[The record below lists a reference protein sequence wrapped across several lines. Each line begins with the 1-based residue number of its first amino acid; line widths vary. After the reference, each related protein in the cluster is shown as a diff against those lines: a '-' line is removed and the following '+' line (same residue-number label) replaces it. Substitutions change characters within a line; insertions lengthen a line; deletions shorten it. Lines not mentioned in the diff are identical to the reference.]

1 MTGKEAEKGSKSYG
15 FTLPHNPK
23 GVIETGRNTIKI
35 VPSARVLAC
44 TAAARS
50 LFPQSQIR
58 RRLVSEIQIK
68 QYFTVYSSTLVDEN
82 NLLRFGD
89 VPTLLG
95 DTTLTLHGDD
105 DLLSSVRLD
114 QVEVRFADPLSLAQL
129 PPG

>member
-1 MTGKEAEKGSKSYG
+1 MKKLLRLASGRFLCGPHKQNILSSLLPRRSKRQRLQELLLALKSR
-15 FTLPHNPK
+15 LA
-23 GVIETGRNTIKI
+23 R
-35 VPSARVLAC
+35 PSLS
-44 TAAARS
+44 TT
-50 LFPQSQIR
+50 PY

-105 DLLSSVRLD
+105 DLLSSVRFD